1 MKIAILET
9 VVPSGHEVEY
19 DRGLV
24 NEFNAKG
31 HSPVFFVPENYPFKT
46 DYGTPV
52 EYLDGGEAVSYSK
65 SGFVKKLFLSFT
77 REYRRK
83 CWFDSAC
90 RIASEKAFSLI
101 VIPTATPRYLRTILH
116 SKLRNSKIPV
126 VVNLQVFSFEKKGR
140 LQQFLSLAKKLEK
153 YKNIHITITSP
164 NHFLRNLPNVEYI
177 NPPFYKPTL
186 IKSKGDYD
194 GHTPLTLSLY
204 GFYRRDDNVKM
215 LFDIFSKGDFTVP
228 VRFIVQ
234 AVTNNKKDEES
245 CNELI
250 SLYGDNPRFKFTKE
264 YLRDESWQKALDDSD
279 VILAPYN
286 SKQYLY
292 TYSAM
297 CFNALGFKRPVII
310 SDSVNPQLLDE
321 FKVGIKLDFKDYDET
336 RKKVVNFINNFKNDY
351 PQYLS
356 EINRAAEVYSF
367 ENVVKGM
374 LKYNTEK

>member
-24 NEFNAKG
+24 NEFRAQG

-52 EYLDGGEAVSYSK
+52 EYLSGGEAVSYSK
-65 SGFVKKLFLSFT
+65 AGFFRKAYLSFT

-90 RIASEKAFSLI
+90 RIASENDFSLI
-101 VIPTATPRYLRTILH
+101 VIPTATPRYLRSILH
-116 SKLRNSKIPV
+116 SNLHKSKVPV

-140 LQQFLSLAKKLEK
+140 LPQFLSLAKKLER
-153 YKNIHITITSP
+153 YSNIHITITSP
-164 NHFLRNLPNVEYI
+164 NHFLTNLPNVEYI

-186 IKSKGDYD
+186 IKPNGDYD
-194 GHTPLTLSLY
+194 GHTPLNLSLY
-204 GFYRRDDNVKM
+204 GFYRHDDNVRM
-215 LFDIFSKGDFTVP
+215 LCDIFAKEDFDIP
-228 VRFIVQ
+228 VRFTLQ
-234 AVTNNKKDEES
+234 AVTSNKKDEDS

-250 SLYGDNPRFKFTKE
+250 ALYGNNPRFNFTKA

-297 CFNALGFKRPVII
+297 CFNALGFKKPVII

-321 FKVGIKLDFKDYDET
+321 YKVGIKLDFKDYEET
-336 RKKVVNFINNFKNDY
+336 KDKVVKFINNFKTDY

-367 ENVVKGM
+367 ENVVKGL
-374 LKYNTEK
+374 LKYKAV